1 MGCRLL
7 RRRKRDVAAAEVE
20 AIGSGGGGIGDDLE
34 GVGTGH
40 VLVADGG
47 GVKDFVAGDVH
58 DDDAVTGDEAEA
70 VGTGGEDLIADF
82 EMNLVEEI
90 ALVAL
95 LDGGGVAG
103 GVDERRED
111 EGAVG
116 EADSGGVAAL
126 DGGALPLV
134 VDGGGHDR
142 RCLLAVEHAD
152 FGLGG
157 RCSRRL
163 REGSGAG
170 GDADWAEHSKCQG
183 VAEGRGDLLHG
194 VIIIRT
200 DLDCLQGR

>member
-1 MGCRLL
+1 MGSRLL
-7 RRRKRDVAAAEVE
+7 RRGEDDVAAAEVE
-20 AIGSGGGGIGDDLE
+20 AIGSGGSGIGDDLE
-34 GVGTGH
+34 RVGTGH

-70 VGTGGEDLIADF
+70 VGSGGEDLVTDF
-82 EMNLVEEI
+82 EMNFVEEV

-103 GVDERRED
+103 GVDERHEG

-116 EADSGGVAAL
+116 EADAGGVAAL
-126 DGGALPLV
+126 DGGALTFV

-142 RCLLAVEHAD
+142 RCLLAVEHTD

-157 RCSRRL
+157 SCCRRL
-163 REGSGAG
+163 REGRGVRGGADG
-170 GDADWAEHSKCQG
+170 AEHGESEG
-183 VAEGRGDLLHG
+183 VAEG
-194 VIIIRT
+194 
-200 DLDCLQGR
+200 